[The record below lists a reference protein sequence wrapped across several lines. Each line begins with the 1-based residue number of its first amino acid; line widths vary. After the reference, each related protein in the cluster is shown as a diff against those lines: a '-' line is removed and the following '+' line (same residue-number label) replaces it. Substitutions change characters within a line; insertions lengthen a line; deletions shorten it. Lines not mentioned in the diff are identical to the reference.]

1 MMRDRD
7 VLDVLDLLCAHRIDV
22 WVDGGWNVDALLG
35 VQTRPHNDLDLVI
48 DHVDVARYRA
58 AMVSAGFETKPTAD
72 AMEHNFVMVDAAG
85 REVDVHLVDR
95 TSTMPGPAGVDVYG
109 PKGLAYEVGALDA
122 TGTIAGRSVQCCTAE
137 FVVRSHTA
145 YEPDLDDARDVY
157 ALHER
162 FGIPLPTM
170 YERFRA
176 AVSRAG
182 GRPPR

>member
-1 MMRDRD
+1 MRAED
-7 VLDVLDLLCAHRIDV
+7 VLAVLDLLGAHGIRV
-22 WVDGGWNVDALLG
+22 WIDGGWNVDALLG
-35 VQTRPHNDLDLVI
+35 AQTRPHNDLDLVI
-48 DHVDVARYRA
+48 DHVDVVRYRA
-58 AMVSAGFETKPTAD
+58 AMAGAGFETKSSNAATQF
-72 AMEHNFVMVDAAG
+72 NFVMVDATG

-95 TSTMPGPAGVDVYG
+95 TSTMPGPAGVEVYG
-109 PKGLAYEVGALDA
+109 PQGLAYEVGALDA
-122 TGTIAGRSVQCCTAE
+122 TGTIAGRSVQCCSAE

-162 FGIPLPTM
+162 FGIPLPQV

-176 AVSRAG
+176 AVSRAD